1 MAKKV
6 PVMIGGQERH
16 LAYPIM
22 SLIKLKKEFGIEL
35 KDLQD
40 EEKAQD
46 MEVILAI
53 IFVGLVH
60 EDKELTFEELGYMID
75 VADLPEISQKLS
87 EVFGSMNAEKNL
99 QK

>member
-6 PVMIGGQERH
+6 PVMIADKERT

-22 SLIKLKKEFGIEL
+22 SLIKLKKDFGIQL

-46 MEVILAI
+46 METILAVI
-53 IFVGLVH
+53 YVGLIH
-60 EDKELTFEELGYMID
+60 EDKELTFDDLGYMID
-75 VADLPEISQKLS
+75 VTELPEISSKLS
-87 EVFGSMNAEKNL
+87 EVFAGMNAEKN
-99 QK
+99 

>member
-6 PVMIGGQERH
+6 PVMIAEQERN

-22 SLIKLKKEFGIEL
+22 SLIKLKKDFGIQL

-46 MEVILAI
+46 METILAVI
-53 IFVGLVH
+53 YVGLIH
-60 EDKELTFEELGYMID
+60 EDKELTFDELGYMID
-75 VADLPEISQKLS
+75 VTELPEISSKLS
-87 EVFGSMNAEKNL
+87 EVFAGMNTEKN
-99 QK
+99 